1 MKRLGLKIRSQLLF
15 STHFLPLSG
24 CRQCLQTANI
34 SQWRSITLVKN
45 CLWWEFSF
53 FDTKK
58 KIDGSYYKWDY
69 SFIVERRGGF
79 LKLFLILGQVVL
91 DAEVAKVGVEKKRR
105 RSWFWN
111 RRTFW
116 EPQGS
121 RRPSLSHLLTWNFAI
136 FFAILTW
143 YFAIFFATLT
153 WNFFAVESTFS
164 ITDVWQQPLFV
175 FDWTLKFLELE
186 KMLQSCFYFWLILE
200 NRKIE
205 RAAIKDE

>member
-1 MKRLGLKIRSQLLF
+1 MGLFIHCREEGWLFEALFDLGS
-15 STHFLPLSG
+15 SG
-24 CRQCLQTANI
+24 LRCRGCK
-34 SQWRSITLVKN
+34 SWCR
-45 CLWWEFSF
+45 E
-53 FDTKK
+53 
-58 KIDGSYYKWDY
+58 
-69 SFIVERRGGF
+69 
-79 LKLFLILGQVVL
+79 
-91 DAEVAKVGVEKKRR
+91 KRR

-111 RRTFW
+111 RSTSW

-136 FFAILTW
+136 FSQYFLQYWPGILQ
-143 YFAIFFATLT
+143 YFCNIDLE
-153 WNFFAVESTFS
+153 FFAVESTFS